1 MTSWMKNQI
10 ENLRN
15 FVPAPN
21 ASLAERLQSVCKTA
35 SLFYNRVM
43 DNIEHG
49 RGRLKDIL
57 EKEAKEEVEN
67 IDLATTENERA
78 LKGAYG
84 RFVILGVV
92 PKVDFDGYL
101 GQAKPQPRC

>member
-1 MTSWMKNQI
+1 MKNQI
-10 ENLRN
+10 ENLRD
-15 FVPAPN
+15 FVSAPD
-21 ASLAERLQSVCKTA
+21 ASLAERLQRVCKTA

-43 DNIEHG
+43 HNIKHG

-57 EKEAKEEVEN
+57 EKVAREEVEN

-84 RFVILGVV
+84 RFVIPGVV

>member
-1 MTSWMKNQI
+1 MKNQI
-10 ENLRN
+10 ENLRD
-15 FVPAPN
+15 FVSAPD
-21 ASLAERLQSVCKTA
+21 ASLAERLQRVCKTA

-43 DNIEHG
+43 DNIKPG

-57 EKEAKEEVEN
+57 EKAAREEVEN

-84 RFVILGVV
+84 RFVIPGVV
-92 PKVDFDGYL
+92 SKVDFDGYL

>member
-1 MTSWMKNQI
+1 MKNQI
-10 ENLRN
+10 ENLRD
-15 FVPAPN
+15 FVSAPD
-21 ASLAERLQSVCKTA
+21 ASLAERLQRVCKTA

-43 DNIEHG
+43 HNIKHG

-57 EKEAKEEVEN
+57 EKAAREEVEN

-84 RFVILGVV
+84 RFVIPGVV